1 MKKAGK
7 ILAFLIIIALIVMP
21 LAACAGTAGVQGPMG
36 PRGTQGP
43 AGPEGPAGPP
53 GSEGDTGPAGATG
66 PAGTPGAPGAPGGV
80 RQIVVAAHYELSDG
94 DGMYYACPTIIN
106 VYEGAF
112 VIVSGSCFDLSK
124 EVEITICGKH
134 WFWVDE
140 DEEYTGYV
148 KGVWIDKDCGAFAV
162 SCWLPDG
169 EWFYDYFGDTE
180 DRYWTVGVKA
190 EVDGVIQASW
200 PLLVMWMME

>member
-1 MKKAGK
+1 MKRAGK
-7 ILAFLIIIALIVMP
+7 ILAFLIIIVLIVMP
-21 LAACAGTAGVQGPMG
+21 LAACAGTAGAQGPMG
-36 PRGTQGP
+36 PRGPQGVV
-43 AGPEGPAGPP
+43 GPEGPAGPP
-53 GSEGDTGPAGATG
+53 GSEGDTGSQGLQG
-66 PAGTPGAPGAPGGV
+66 PEGDKGDPGEPGGV
-80 RQIVVAAHYELSDG
+80 RQIVVAAHYDFEGADH
-94 DGMYYACPTIIN
+94 YACPTIIN

-112 VIVSGSCFDLSK
+112 VIVAGSCFDLSK
-124 EVEITICGKH
+124 DVEITICGKH

-148 KGVWIDKDCGAFAV
+148 KEVYTDKDCGAFAV

-200 PLLVMWMME
+200 PLLVMWMTE